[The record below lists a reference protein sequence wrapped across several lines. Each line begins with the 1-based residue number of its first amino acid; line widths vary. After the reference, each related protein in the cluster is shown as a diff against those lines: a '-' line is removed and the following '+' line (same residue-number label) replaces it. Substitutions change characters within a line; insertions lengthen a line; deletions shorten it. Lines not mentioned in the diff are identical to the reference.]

1 MAFDD
6 EKGEHTAGNGSGKTK
21 GRKDGG
27 QEATLKAKPVKDKIS
42 HLVKLFTAAKEA
54 STDLSDGIKAVAEEA
69 GCNAKALRSF
79 VAARAGEDFEAK
91 HREVEQLVFLFE
103 KVGE

>member
-6 EKGEHTAGNGSGKTK
+6 QKGEHAAGGNGKTK

-27 QEATLKAKPVKDKIS
+27 QEAVLKAKPVKDKINQ
-42 HLVKLFTAAKEA
+42 LVKLFTAAKES
-54 STDLSDGIKAVAEEA
+54 STELSEGIKAVAEEA
-69 GCNAKALRSF
+69 GVNAKALRSF

-103 KVGE
+103 KIGE